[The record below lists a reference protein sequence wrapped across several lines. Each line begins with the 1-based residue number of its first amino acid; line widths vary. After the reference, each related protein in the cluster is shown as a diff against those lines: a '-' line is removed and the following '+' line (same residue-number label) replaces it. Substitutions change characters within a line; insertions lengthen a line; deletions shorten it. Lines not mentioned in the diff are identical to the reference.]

1 MPDYFDPV
9 TNKQVRGTLVS
20 SKRNFILSPD
30 QWATLNGKYQ
40 HFVWNEI
47 KFSEINRDTLPPTE
61 GLYFFTASPKR
72 TNAHFVNFLF
82 YVGETQNIN
91 QRYSDYLDKADNPK
105 SGQYK
110 VYTIIEDFP
119 DDLYFH
125 YVLLPG
131 QDQVQRRIIEDVF
144 LTGYI
149 PPINTKY
156 PQGLQSIVSAA
167 YGQ

>member
-9 TNKQVRGTLVS
+9 TNKQVRGTLVAHR
-20 SKRNFILSPD
+20 RNFILSPD
-30 QWATLNGKYQ
+30 QWTTLNGVY
-40 HFVWNEI
+40 HTFVWNEI
-47 KFSEINRDTLPPTE
+47 KFDIANRDTLPEVE
-61 GLYFFTASPKR
+61 GLYFFTVSPKR
-72 TNAHFVNFLF
+72 TSAMFLNYLF
-82 YVGETQNIN
+82 YVGETGNIN
-91 QRYSDYLDKADNPK
+91 TRYSNYLDKIDNPK

-110 VYTIIEDFP
+110 VYTIIDDFP

-125 YVLLPG
+125 YVELAG
-131 QDQVQRRIIEDVF
+131 HDMVKRRIIENVF

-156 PQGLQSIVSAA
+156 PQGLQSIVLAA

>member
-9 TNKQVRGTLVS
+9 TNKQVRGTLVA
-20 SKRNFILSPD
+20 SKRTFILSPD
-30 QWATLNGKYQ
+30 QWTTLNGAYQ
-40 HFVWNEI
+40 HFAWTEI
-47 KFSEINRDTLPPTE
+47 KFDVANRNALPEVE

-72 TNAHFVNFLF
+72 TNAQFLNFLF
-82 YVGETQNIN
+82 YVGETGNIK
-91 QRYSDYLDKADNPK
+91 QRYSDYLDKIDNPK

-125 YVLLPG
+125 YVQLPNH
-131 QDQVQRRIIEDVF
+131 DSVQRKIIEDVF

-156 PQGLQSIVSAA
+156 PQGLQSIVLAA

>member
-9 TNKQVRGTLVS
+9 TNKQVRGTLVAY
-20 SKRNFILSPD
+20 KRNFILSPEL
-30 QWATLNGKYQ
+30 WTTLNGVYQ
-40 HFVWNEI
+40 NFVWNEV
-47 KFSEINRDTLPPTE
+47 KFTEANRDALPQVE

-72 TNAHFVNFLF
+72 TNAHFLNYLF

-91 QRYSDYLDKADNPK
+91 TRYSNYLDKAANPK

-119 DDLYFH
+119 DDLYFN

-131 QDQVQRRIIEDVF
+131 YDQVQRRIIEDAF
-144 LTGYI
+144 LTGYV

>member
-9 TNKQVRGTLVS
+9 TNKQVRGTLVAY
-20 SKRNFILSPD
+20 KRNFILSPD
-30 QWATLNGKYQ
+30 QWTTLDGAYQ
-40 HFVWNEI
+40 HFAWNEI
-47 KFSEINRDTLPPTE
+47 KFTEANRDTLPEVE

-72 TNAHFVNFLF
+72 TNAQFLNFLL
-82 YVGETQNIN
+82 YVGETQNIKVRFSN
-91 QRYSDYLDKADNPK
+91 YLDKADNPK

-125 YVLLPG
+125 YVELPG
-131 QDQVQRRIIEDVF
+131 HDQARRRIIENAF

-156 PQGLQSIVSAA
+156 PQGLQSIVQAA

>member
-9 TNKQVRGTLVS
+9 TNKQVRGTLVAY
-20 SKRNFILSPD
+20 KRNFILSPQ
-30 QWATLNGKYQ
+30 QWNTLNGLYQ
-40 HFVWNEI
+40 HFTWHEI
-47 KFSEINRDTLPPTE
+47 KFIEANRDTLPQVE

-72 TNAHFVNFLF
+72 TNAAFLNFLF

-91 QRYSDYLDKADNPK
+91 TRFSNYLDKADNPK

-131 QDQVQRRIIEDVF
+131 QTQVERRIIEDAF

-149 PPINTKY
+149 PPINSKY
-156 PQGLQSIVSAA
+156 PQGLQSIAAAA

>member
-9 TNKQVRGTLVS
+9 TNRQVRGTLVAF
-20 SKRNFILSPD
+20 KRNFILSPD
-30 QWATLNGKYQ
+30 LWSTLNGAYQ
-40 HFVWNEI
+40 HFAWNEI
-47 KFSEINRDTLPPTE
+47 KFSEGNRNTLPQVE

-72 TNAHFVNFLF
+72 SNANFLNYLF
-82 YVGETQNIN
+82 YIGETDNLN
-91 QRYSDYLDKADNPK
+91 RRYSDYLDKVDNPK

-119 DDLYFH
+119 NDLYFH
-125 YVLLPG
+125 YVQLPG
-131 QDQVQRRIIEDVF
+131 QNQTQRRIIETEF
-144 LTGYI
+144 LICYV

-156 PQGLQSIVSAA
+156 PQGLQSIVQAA

>member
-9 TNKQVRGTLVS
+9 TNRQVRGSLVAY
-20 SKRNFILSPD
+20 KRSFILSPN
-30 QWATLNGKYQ
+30 QWLTLNGAYK
-40 HFVWNEI
+40 HFNWIEV
-47 KFSEINRDTLPPTE
+47 KFTETNRNTLPQVE

-72 TNAHFVNFLF
+72 TNSGFLNYLF
-82 YVGETQNIN
+82 YVGETQDIN
-91 QRYSDYLDKADNPK
+91 QRYSDYLDKVDNPK

-125 YVLLPG
+125 YVQIPG
-131 QDQVQRRIIEDVF
+131 CDRTHRRIIEDAF
-144 LTGYI
+144 LIGYI

-156 PQGLQSIVSAA
+156 PQGLQSIVLAA